1 MENLD
6 AFAVVVE
13 QKSLNR
19 ASSVLNISQP
29 ALSRKIMKL
38 ETELGVHLF
47 ERKGK
52 RLELTRAGQICYETA
67 VEMRRLHREM
77 RHTLNQFRSGHEA
90 VGLTVGASLT
100 TLQSTLPDLISFYTK
115 DFPHTDIKAL
125 TGKTHE
131 VVTMVK
137 EQKVDIGLVA
147 SRTES
152 PGLTCL
158 PLFDDHLCLVLPA
171 GHPYLHLKTITMRE
185 IHDLPMILFSKGTW
199 YRVLMDELFHHYA
212 VFPNVK
218 MEIDSFEAIIR
229 LLSTIQ
235 AATLLPKSYLHR
247 QLLEN
252 NELTVRSIPE
262 LEEKKRTTSLLFTTD
277 APQDPVIRSFIDLAR
292 EFFTRE
298 RPARSDFQ

>member
-1 MENLD
+1 MDNLD

-38 ETELGVHLF
+38 EEELGVRLF

-52 RLELTRAGQICYETA
+52 RLELTRPGQICYESA
-67 VEMRRLHREM
+67 IEMRRLHREM
-77 RHTLNQFRSGHEA
+77 LQTLDQYRSGRESIS
-90 VGLTVGASLT
+90 LTIGASLT
-100 TLQSTLPDLISFYTK
+100 TLQSTLPDLITFYTQ

-131 VVTMVK
+131 IVTLVM

-147 SRTES
+147 SQTES
-152 PGLTCL
+152 PGLISL
-158 PLFDDHLCLVLPA
+158 PLFDDHLYLVLPS
-171 GHPYLHLKTITMRE
+171 GHPYLRMKSITMKE

-199 YRVLMDELFHHYA
+199 YRVMMDELFHHYA

-229 LLSTIQ
+229 LVSTIKV
-235 AATLLPKSYLHR
+235 ATLLPKSYLHR

-252 NELTVRSIPE
+252 NDLTVRSIPE

-277 APQDPVIRSFIDLAR
+277 AAEDPVVRTFIDIAR
-292 EFFTRE
+292 EFFAQGGAK
-298 RPARSDFQ
+298 PANYE